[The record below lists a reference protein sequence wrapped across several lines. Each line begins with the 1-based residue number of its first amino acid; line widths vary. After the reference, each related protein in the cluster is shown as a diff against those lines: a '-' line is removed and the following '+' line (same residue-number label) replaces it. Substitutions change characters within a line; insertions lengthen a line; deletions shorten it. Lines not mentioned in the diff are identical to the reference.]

1 MRTFLFIVSAA
12 LIVASIIVWKLQP
25 PPTSDGRVVLTWVTD
40 DNPARKGQAA
50 LYERLHPNIKINIDP
65 VNGGVEKVI
74 VQCLAGVGPD
84 VFDAFDAFQLAAYVK
99 SGVALDVTEQLHKA
113 GVDLKRDAF
122 PGALG
127 TSVYA
132 GRTYGVPTNLAADGL
147 WYHQDLIREAGV
159 TIPKGSWTWEQLI
172 PIAQRL
178 TKRGADGRITQYG
191 LMFEWWNW
199 RHFFTVFGARVFNQ
213 AGTKCTTDSR
223 EAIAAIQ
230 MMVDLVYKYHVS
242 PTPVEESSIA
252 TQGGFGSGYI
262 SLLAAKRGAMA
273 IGGRWWLG
281 QLRGMKG
288 LELGVAESP
297 IGSIHASHAYGR
309 GMLVNKQ
316 SDHLAEALKF
326 QRFLSSDA
334 YLNLV
339 NDQADGA
346 GAFLKS
352 DETPRF
358 LFNPNYPTERSND
371 VWLRI
376 MKMGVGDEVSPFVD
390 TNTVSRLIQT
400 QIDLVQTGQKS
411 PTEAMRAAAKNINEA
426 IAKAVS
432 EDPSLTEKYNLVNLE
447 PVR

>member
-1 MRTFLFIVSAA
+1 MLA
-12 LIVASIIVWKLQP
+12 ASILVWKLQP

-50 LYERLHPNIKINIDP
+50 LYEKLHPNIKINIDP

-99 SGVALDVTEQLHKA
+99 SGVALDVTDRLQKDGIELNK
-113 GVDLKRDAF
+113 DAF
-122 PGALG
+122 PGVLG
-127 TSVYA
+127 TSVYG
-132 GRTYGVPTNLAADGL
+132 GRTYGVPTNIAADGI
-147 WYHQDLIREAGV
+147 WYHKDLLREAGV
-159 TIPKGSWTWEQLI
+159 GLPRGAWTWQQLI

-178 TKRGADGRITQYG
+178 TKRGPEGRITQYG

-199 RHFFTVFGARVFNQ
+199 RHFFTIFGAHVFNPS
-213 AGTKCTTDSR
+213 GTMCDTDSPK
-223 EAIAAIQ
+223 AIAAIQ

-242 PTPVEESSIA
+242 PTPVEESSMA

-273 IGGRWWLG
+273 VGGRWWLG
-281 QLRGMKG
+281 ELRSVKG
-288 LELGVAESP
+288 LELGVVESP
-297 IGSIHASHAYGR
+297 TEKVHASHAYGR
-309 GMLVNKQ
+309 GMLVNKH
-316 SDHLAEALKF
+316 SDHLRESLAF
-326 QRFLSSDA
+326 QEYLSSDA
-334 YLNLV
+334 YLSLV

-346 GAFLKS
+346 GAFVRA
-352 DETPRF
+352 DETSKF
-358 LFNPNYPTERSND
+358 LFNPQHPSEKSND

-390 TNTVSRLIQT
+390 SSTVARLIQV

-411 PTEAMRAAAKNINEA
+411 PSIAMKDASKNINDA
-426 IAKAVS
+426 IQKSIS
-432 EDPSLTEKYNLVNLE
+432 EDPGLAEKFEAANRNQPL
-447 PVR
+447 